1 MSNLLS
7 FDNTACVGCG
17 QILAARTVVN
27 TLGPEVIIANATGCL
42 EITTSRHE
50 HSAWGVPW
58 IHSLFANP
66 ASVASG
72 IYAALKQQGL
82 AGKTKVLI
90 QAGDGSTFDIG
101 FGAISGMWS
110 RGEPII
116 YVCYDN
122 EIYANTGMQ
131 ASAATIKGTHTATTP
146 ALAAELGFTGH
157 KKDMLAI
164 ALAHGVP
171 YVAQTTSAFLDDL
184 KAKVL
189 AAAAT
194 DGPSYIQVLSS
205 CIPGWHISVKDT
217 MLVPKLA
224 AETGIYP
231 LLEFRYGQKTSDWK
245 VPRPTVPVKEYLGKQ
260 RRFAHL
266 ANSPEGLELID
277 WLQTKADENIA
288 KYDL

>member
-1 MSNLLS
+1 MNYLS
-7 FDNTACVGCG
+7 YNNSACLGCG
-17 QILAARTVVN
+17 QILASRTVVN
-27 TLGPEVIIANATGCL
+27 TLGPEVIVANATGCL
-42 EITTSRHE
+42 EITTSRQE
-50 HSAWGVPW
+50 ASSWGIPW

-72 IYAALKQQGL
+72 IYAALKQQG
-82 AGKTKVLI
+82 KEKQVKVLV
-90 QAGDGSTFDIG
+90 QAGDGATYDIG
-101 FGAISGMWS
+101 FGALSALWS

-131 ASAATIKGTHTATTP
+131 ASAATIKGTNTATTP
-146 ALAAELGFTGH
+146 ALAADLGFTGH

-184 KAKVL
+184 QAKIKV
-189 AAAAT
+189 AAT
-194 DGPSYIQVLSS
+194 IDGPSYIQVLSS
-205 CIPGWHISVKDT
+205 CIPGWHISVKDSI
-217 MLVPKLA
+217 LVPKLA

-231 LLEFRYGQKTSDWK
+231 LLEFQYGEKTSTWR
-245 VPRPTVPVKEYLGKQ
+245 VPRPVPLVREYLAKQ
-260 RRFAHL
+260 RRFSHL
-266 ANSPEGLELID
+266 ASTPEGLELID
-277 WLQTKADENIA
+277 WLQTKADSNIA